1 LRAFFFSKK
10 FSKNARFSL
19 LPWLLSENNKF
30 LSRSNHETQNQFNQ
44 EACPGGVFNCK
55 AINIRERLLRF
66 LLGDMHKVTVLIP
79 GDNVGEILI
88 CKSGEKLN
96 EKSQTK
102 TDANL

>member
-1 LRAFFFSKK
+1 MV
-10 FSKNARFSL
+10 SL
-19 LPWLLSENNKF
+19 TVKPSTSGKD
-30 LSRSNHETQNQFNQ
+30 S
-44 EACPGGVFNCK
+44 C
-55 AINIRERLLRF
+55 
-66 LLGDMHKVTVLIP
+66 KVTVLIP

>member
-1 LRAFFFSKK
+1 MKLKINLTRKPA
-10 FSKNARFSL
+10 
-19 LPWLLSENNKF
+19 
-30 LSRSNHETQNQFNQ
+30 
-44 EACPGGVFNCK
+44 PGGVFNCK
-55 AINIRERLLRF
+55 AINIRERLL
-66 LLGDMHKVTVLIP
+66 

>member
-1 LRAFFFSKK
+1 MKLK
-10 FSKNARFSL
+10 
-19 LPWLLSENNKF
+19 
-30 LSRSNHETQNQFNQ
+30 
-44 EACPGGVFNCK
+44 
-55 AINIRERLLRF
+55 INLN
-66 LLGDMHKVTVLIP
+66 KVTVLIP

>member
-1 LRAFFFSKK
+1 MKLKTNLTRKPA
-10 FSKNARFSL
+10 
-19 LPWLLSENNKF
+19 
-30 LSRSNHETQNQFNQ
+30 
-44 EACPGGVFNCK
+44 PGGVFNCK
-55 AINIRERLLRF
+55 AINIRERLLRFLLGDMHKVTVLIPGDNAINIRERLLRF

>member
-1 LRAFFFSKK
+1 MKLKINLTRKPA
-10 FSKNARFSL
+10 
-19 LPWLLSENNKF
+19 
-30 LSRSNHETQNQFNQ
+30 
-44 EACPGGVFNCK
+44 PGGVFNCK

-66 LLGDMHKVTVLIP
+66 LLGDMHKVTVLIL

-88 CKSGEKLN
+88 CKSGEKLY

>member
-1 LRAFFFSKK
+1 MKLKINLTRKPA
-10 FSKNARFSL
+10 
-19 LPWLLSENNKF
+19 
-30 LSRSNHETQNQFNQ
+30 
-44 EACPGGVFNCK
+44 PGGVFNCK

-66 LLGDMHKVTVLIP
+66 LVGDMHKVTVLIP

-102 TDANL
+102 TCTVSAKSPAIPLRVLVETCI

>member
-1 LRAFFFSKK
+1 MKLKINLTRKPA
-10 FSKNARFSL
+10 
-19 LPWLLSENNKF
+19 
-30 LSRSNHETQNQFNQ
+30 
-44 EACPGGVFNCK
+44 PGCVFNCK

-79 GDNVGEILI
+79 GGNVGEILI